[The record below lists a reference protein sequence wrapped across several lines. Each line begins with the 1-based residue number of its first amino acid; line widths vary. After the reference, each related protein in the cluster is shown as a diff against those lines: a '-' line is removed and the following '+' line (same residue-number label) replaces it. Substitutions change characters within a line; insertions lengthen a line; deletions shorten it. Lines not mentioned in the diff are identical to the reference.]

1 MSICTEKPCRE
12 IEFQQRKICFKKIKI
27 KYKKRGMPEGQR
39 LVSLGQSNLEEK
51 QILLCNIRLDDTAS
65 VLLLQEGLLLHRP
78 ARCSHSLFI

>member
-1 MSICTEKPCRE
+1 
-12 IEFQQRKICFKKIKI
+12 
-27 KYKKRGMPEGQR
+27 MPEGQR

-51 QILLCNIRLDDTAS
+51 QILLCNIQLDDTAS